1 MSQVKYIK
9 GSKLYL
15 ARLGVVDWLTGLVA
29 CSVRL
34 PD

>member
-1 MSQVKYIK
+1 MSQIKYIK

-29 CSVRL
+29 Y
-34 PD
+34 